1 MTSYSGDVLDHLE
14 QIIVNPKNR
23 RGMASVVKL
32 TVPKLV
38 DDMKSSKFTR
48 SNGAK
53 VSHPFNESS
62 IMSHNNEFSVLYCKD
77 QVRRQQLVSLV
88 QLIRMSTLFSSPP
101 SKVTSTTPVASS
113 TSTTATT
120 T

>member
-1 MTSYSGDVLDHLE
+1 MMSYLGDVLDHLE

-38 DDMKSSKFTR
+38 ADMKSSRFTR

-53 VSHPFNESS
+53 VGLISHDES
-62 IMSHNNEFSVLYCKD
+62 
-77 QVRRQQLVSLV
+77 
-88 QLIRMSTLFSSPP
+88 
-101 SKVTSTTPVASS
+101 
-113 TSTTATT
+113 
-120 T
+120 